1 MAGGRSWFLYTTDA
15 GVEYALNQD
24 TSNGLAMLNTAAG
37 VGVESLP
44 RYIKPRWA
52 MYASSDGLKHR
63 KCYVGSVAQMAA
75 LPATLTSGDDAS
87 SVLFTLLYTQGERA
101 RRSRANSGVLT

>member
-1 MAGGRSWFLYTTDA
+1 MAGGRSYFLYTTDA
-15 GVEYALNQD
+15 GIEYSLNQD
-24 TSNGLAMLNTAAG
+24 TSNGQAMLNTAAG

-44 RYIKPRWA
+44 RYIKPRFA

-63 KCYVGSVAQMAA
+63 KCYVGTPAQMTA

-87 SVLFTLLYTQGERA
+87 SVLFSLIYTGGEKA
-101 RRSRANSGVLT
+101 RRSRANNGVLT

>member
-1 MAGGRSWFLYTTDA
+1 MAGGRSYYLYTTDT

-24 TSNGLAMLNTAAG
+24 TSNGLAMGSTAAG

-44 RYIKPRWA
+44 RYITPRFA

-63 KCYVGSVAQMAA
+63 KCYVATPALMAS

-87 SVLFTLLYTQGERA
+87 SVLFSLIYTRGEKA